1 MCSRPLEDS
10 FLLPLSVQAYEEFL
24 LMEEELSLLHLQ
36 PGQGDSWS
44 FIWNSGTYNSKRFY
58 KLNFMPLQP
67 PRPYIWLWKSKCV
80 MKIKVFAW
88 LLFSDMLNTTD
99 MLDRRHC
106 AKENADLTCV
116 LCNGGQRET
125 GLHLFFTRPFSVRC
139 WRHLGITWNQ
149 HMEFFQM
156 IVLSRLNFARMGF
169 LEIFFIASWHIWKQR
184 NRFIFQNVVPSFSVM
199 EKPLQE

>member
-1 MCSRPLEDS
+1 
-10 FLLPLSVQAYEEFL
+10 
-24 LMEEELSLLHLQ
+24 
-36 PGQGDSWS
+36 
-44 FIWNSGTYNSKRFY
+44 
-58 KLNFMPLQP
+58 MPLQP

-116 LCNGGQRET
+116 MCNGGQRET

-199 EKPLQE
+199 EKPLQEWNSSAYVQNEGAFRAISFLIGYNLYNPFLALVTLVFFVHI